1 MKQELKILGAPCLEE
16 LKASPAFP
24 SDEDLRRGP
33 IAVIECI
40 EEIPCNPCEAACPF
54 HAIRVGTPITNLPHL
69 DVEKCVGCGR
79 CVAACSGLCIYV
91 KDYTYSETTCTIS
104 FPFEYLPLPEVGQEV
119 ELVDRHGQTR
129 CKGVVRRVNNP
140 KINDQTA
147 VITAEYDKAFFE
159 DVVNMKRLGI

>member
-1 MKQELKILGAPCLEE
+1 MNAELKIKGAPSIEE
-16 LKASPAFP
+16 LRASPAFP
-24 SDEDLRRGP
+24 SYEELRRGP

-40 EEIPCNPCEAACPF
+40 EEIPCNPCEGACPF
-54 HAIRVGTPITNLPHL
+54 HAIRVGSPITNLPHL

-91 KDYTYSETTCTIS
+91 KDFTYSETTCTIS

-119 ELVDRHGQTR
+119 EMVDRHGNVI
-129 CKGVVRRVNNP
+129 CKGTVRRVNNA
-140 KINDQTA
+140 KANDNTA
-147 VITAEYDKAFFE
+147 VITAEYDKAYFE